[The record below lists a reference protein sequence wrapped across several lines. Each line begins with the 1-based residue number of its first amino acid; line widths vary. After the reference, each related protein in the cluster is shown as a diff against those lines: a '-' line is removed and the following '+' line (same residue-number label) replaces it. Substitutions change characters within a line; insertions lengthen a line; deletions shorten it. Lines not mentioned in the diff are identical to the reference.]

1 MPDFFRNARNI
12 QIIDSQFNV
21 AHNEGLTGLQILF
34 QNIIHGATHDAAERY
49 PPPKCHPNTRKAIVN
64 NIIEWTHRSLE
75 INESQMFWLNGPAG
89 VGKTAIAQT
98 VCERLQES
106 HRPSGSFFFSRTVA
120 MRSDPKSL
128 FSTIAYQLAI
138 AMPATF
144 GKAIEEKIKGDPS
157 ILKKNMTLQLEKL
170 IIEPIQLLDFATSP
184 PVIVID
190 GLDECQGET
199 TQGEIVRLLGSLS
212 QHGDLPIKVILT
224 SRPEPWICHEF
235 DAGLFLPHTRRL
247 FLEQTSET
255 DEDIRTFLRSGFS
268 DVCSS
273 PDHRS
278 AMEDISKPWP
288 ADSVVDELV
297 DKASGQFIYAST
309 LLKFVGDPFKCPPDQ
324 LDLVLAAASTSKNNS
339 TNPFADLD
347 RLYIE
352 ILSTSPDKQQT
363 LDVLGAVLALMD
375 VKFEWWQLFVG
386 YMKQLLDLQPEKAL
400 RSIRS
405 LTDISEDGR
414 VKFFHKSFPD
424 FLLDASRSDSYFIDI
439 NVMHSRMAVACLKSI
454 RLRYTTETDIF
465 SSPDEISRTQ
475 VQCAVRF
482 WDAHWMLSAATH
494 QSQLCDEIKS
504 IDASLFYYHVTQGW
518 VRERA
523 STVQHR
529 QNRHGCSYI
538 GVAYPVEKTL
548 A

>member
-1 MPDFFRNARNI
+1 
-12 QIIDSQFNV
+12 
-21 AHNEGLTGLQILF
+21 LTGLQILF

-64 NIIEWTHRSLE
+64 NIIEWTHRPLE
-75 INESQMFWLNGPAG
+75 TNESQIFWLNGPAG

-98 VCERLQES
+98 ICERLQES
-106 HRPSGSFFFSRTVA
+106 RRPSASFFFSRTVP
-120 MRSDPKSL
+120 MRNDPKSL
-128 FSTIAYQLAI
+128 FSTVAYQLAI
-138 AMPATF
+138 AIPTTF
-144 GKAIEEKIKGDPS
+144 GREIEEKIKSDPS

-170 IIEPIQLLDFATSP
+170 IIEPIQLLDSATSP
-184 PVIVID
+184 LVIVID

-212 QHGDLPIKVILT
+212 QHDNLPIKVILT

-268 DVCSS
+268 NVCSS

-278 AMEDISKPWP
+278 AMANIPKPWP
-288 ADSVVDELV
+288 TDSVVDELV

-324 LDLVLAAASTSKNNS
+324 LDLILAAASTSKNNS

-386 YMKQLLDLQPEKAL
+386 YIKQLLDLQPEKAL

-454 RLRYTTETDIF
+454 RLRYTTGE
-465 SSPDEISRTQ
+465 
-475 VQCAVRF
+475 
-482 WDAHWMLSAATH
+482 HLSACAPCLLLTG
-494 QSQLCDEIKS
+494 
-504 IDASLFYYHVTQGW
+504 FY
-518 VRERA
+518 
-523 STVQHR
+523 
-529 QNRHGCSYI
+529 CFC
-538 GVAYPVEKTL
+538 
-548 A
+548 